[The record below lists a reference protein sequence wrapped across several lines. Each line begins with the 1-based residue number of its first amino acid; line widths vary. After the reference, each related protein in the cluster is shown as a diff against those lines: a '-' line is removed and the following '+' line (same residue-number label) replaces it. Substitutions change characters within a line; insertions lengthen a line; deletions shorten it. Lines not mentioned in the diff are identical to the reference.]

1 MSRHRRT
8 ADDFVRDMKA
18 RQQHSTP
25 GDIERKTSEGTASEH
40 VDDPAVGNSLPL
52 QLSKT
57 RARGMATAGRC
68 RA

>member
-18 RQQHSTP
+18 KQQHSTP
-25 GDIERKTSEGTASEH
+25 VDIERKTSEGVTSEH
-40 VDDPAVGNSLPL
+40 VRDAAVGKLLPL
-52 QLSKT
+52 QLSKA

>member
-18 RQQHSTP
+18 RRQHSTP
-25 GDIERKTSEGTASEH
+25 GDIERKTSEEATS
-40 VDDPAVGNSLPL
+40 VGDAPVGKSMPL
-52 QLSKT
+52 QLTKT
-57 RARGMATAGRC
+57 RVRGMATAGRC